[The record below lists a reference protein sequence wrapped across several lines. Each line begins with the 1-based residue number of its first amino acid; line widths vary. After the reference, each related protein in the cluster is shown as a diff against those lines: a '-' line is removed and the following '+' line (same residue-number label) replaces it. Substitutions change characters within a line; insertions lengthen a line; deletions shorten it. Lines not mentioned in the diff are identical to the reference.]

1 MPNNYVLLETI
12 EVTSPAASV
21 TFDNIPQTGYTDLK
35 IVGSARVNSTFG
47 NPWYDTYITVNSGG
61 QILWRDIIG
70 LGSSI
75 SSRNNTSL
83 FPTLGVTSSGAAGNT
98 FGNFEL
104 HISNYNS
111 TTAHKAVS
119 MDAVSENNGTAA
131 INQIS
136 AGRYASNTAISSI
149 TITPYNSPTGSF
161 AQYSTFSLYATAA
174 VGTTPAVAPKATG
187 GNLVA
192 TDGTYWYHAF
202 TSSGNFIPQTSLN
215 AKIMVIGGG
224 AGGGAHIAGGGGAGA
239 INDFTSTYTL
249 TGNTS
254 YVCTIGAGGGGNT
267 GTAKGSPGI
276 SSVFSGLGT
285 TITANGGGYGGGN
298 DVFPGGPGGSGGGA
312 AASGGGAAGG
322 TASGPNTFAGGSGW
336 YGPYP
341 IYSAG
346 GGGGATAA
354 GGNGSTTASV
364 GGNGGQGMLLS
375 SIDSNLTTVLAGALS
390 GMTRVSSGGG
400 GCGQNPAGGAQTGG
414 TGGTGG
420 GNGGFST
427 TNATNATSY
436 GSGGGGGN
444 WSDAG
449 GGATGDGGNGY
460 QGIVIIRYPVAS

>member
-1 MPNNYVLLETI
+1 MTVNHVLLETI
-12 EVTSPAASV
+12 QLTANTASV
-21 TFDNIPQTGYTDLK
+21 IFDNIPQTGYTDLIIK
-35 IVGSARVNSTFG
+35 VSARTVRSSEEDGLYMVLNNLNSSGFRNLETNGTSVSSVSTASYGNNWVTRVNGGTSTANIFG
-47 NPWYDTYITVNSGG
+47 NAEIYILDYTSNK
-61 QILWRDIIG
+61 QK
-70 LGSSI
+70 SI
-75 SSRNNTSL
+75 SVDGVIENNATLSYTNLTSSL
-83 FPTLGVTSSGAAGNT
+83 WPYTAPVTSIS
-98 FGNFEL
+98 FGCNANF
-104 HISNYNS
+104 
-111 TTAHKAVS
+111 
-119 MDAVSENNGTAA
+119 A
-131 INQIS
+131 I
-136 AGRYASNTAISSI
+136 GC
-149 TITPYNSPTGSF
+149 
-161 AQYSTFSLYATAA
+161 TFSLYGIAA
-174 VGTTPAVAPKATG
+174 LDTTPTVGPKAIG
-187 GNLVA
+187 GNIIA
-192 TDGTYWYHAF
+192 TDGTFWYHAF
-202 TSSGNFIPQTSLN
+202 VSSGTFIPQNALN
-215 AKIMVIGGG
+215 AKIMVVGGG

-239 INDFTSTYTL
+239 INDFTSTYSL
-249 TGNTS
+249 TSGTN
-254 YVCTIGAGGGGNT
+254 YICTVGAGGGGNT

-276 SSVFSGLGT
+276 NSTFAGTGFT

-375 SIDSNLTTVLAGALS
+375 SIDSNLTTVLPNAFS
-390 GMTRVSSGGG
+390 NMTRVSSGGG

-414 TGGTGG
+414 TGGAGG
-420 GNGGFST
+420 GNGGFGT

-460 QGIVIIRYPVAS
+460 QGIVIIRYAI

>member
-1 MPNNYVLLETI
+1 MSSNHVLLETI
-12 EVTSPAASV
+12 QLTQNASSV
-21 TFDNIPQTGYTDLK
+21 VFDNIPTTGYTDLK
-35 IVGSARVNSTFG
+35 LVASARSTRAMQEDGFGIRLNASTSGYTYKILGGNGASLYNLNSTYEQTWVCNLPAASSTSGMFG
-47 NPWYDTYITVNSGG
+47 NAEAYIPNYRSDVAKTYSV
-61 QILWRDIIG
+61 D
-70 LGSSI
+70 
-75 SSRNNTSL
+75 
-83 FPTLGVTSSGAAGNT
+83 GN
-98 FGNFEL
+98 
-104 HISNYNS
+104 
-111 TTAHKAVS
+111 
-119 MDAVSENNGTAA
+119 SENNGTTAYLTIGSIQQSSTAA
-131 INQIS
+131 I
-136 AGRYASNTAISSI
+136 TSI
-149 TITPYNSPTGSF
+149 TCF
-161 AQYSTFSLYATAA
+161 AQNGNLLSGSTFSLYGVAALNATP
-174 VGTTPAVAPKATG
+174 TVAPKATG

-192 TDGTYWYHAF
+192 TDGTFWYHAF
-202 TSSGNFIPQTSLN
+202 TSSGNFIPQISLN
-215 AKIMVIGGG
+215 AKIMVVGGG

-239 INDFTSTYTL
+239 INDFTSTYAL

-276 SSVFSGLGT
+276 SSVFSGLDT

-341 IYSAG
+341 TYSAG

-354 GGNGSTTASV
+354 GGNGSTSASV

-420 GNGGFST
+420 GNGGFGS